1 MFWPGTLVGVIAGWA
16 LASIPGAMLGALLG
30 QVLDRRL
37 KKRTW
42 RGLLEQLRGGP
53 QVGDQE
59 LLFLLLGRLA
69 KSRGRVV
76 DAHIQQAR
84 AEMARLQLDDK
95 ARRQAIDA
103 FGRGKVGG
111 ELLDVGLRQRNGQEA
126 TAEGLIQAC
135 WRMAWAGGPPISGQ
149 KTLLLQW
156 GDALGLSRSKVL
168 ALAAGAEPPKPPA
181 TPRESYSAALRL
193 LGVTAESEPEEIKRA
208 YRKLISQNHP
218 DKLEGQGAS
227 PERIAAATGKTREI
241 QAAYLLVR
249 QRKGFR

>member
-1 MFWPGTLVGVIAGWA
+1 MFWPGTLVGILAGWA

-42 RGLLEQLRGGP
+42 RGLFEQLRGGP
-53 QVGDQE
+53 QVSDQE

-84 AEMARLQLDDK
+84 AEMQRLQLDEG

-111 ELLDVGLRQRNGQEA
+111 ELLDVGLRQRRGQEA

-135 WRMAWAGGPPISGQ
+135 WRMVWAAGAANAAQ
-149 KTLLLQW
+149 NNLLQQW
-156 GDALGLSRSKVL
+156 GETLGLTRARVQTL
-168 ALAAGAEPPKPPA
+168 GAAAEPPKAPA
-181 TPRESYSAALRL
+181 TPRESYTGALRL
-193 LGVTAESEPEEIKRA
+193 LGVTAQSEPEEIKRA

-218 DKLEGQGAS
+218 DKLEGLGAS
-227 PERIAAATGKTREI
+227 PERIAAATSRTREI